1 MSLTKKFST
10 GKKVAL
16 IIIIS
21 VIVIIILSLFIFKFF
36 SGSMGEHS
44 FDEENLKAQ
53 GMVAVEATVTDYLSE
68 SINVNDDDFNNYL
81 VSYYVDDKP
90 YSSILK
96 GDQTGISIGD
106 KFTAYYNPNDP
117 SDIIRPLQSS
127 TTIIFTSIIAFSF
140 ITFILPIVAVIVL
153 IVVIVV
159 IVNKQKREVINRG
172 EYNNP
177 YNYNN
182 INNPTYNNPYNYNNI
197 NNNNSNSPTYYNPY
211 DYNNND
217 DYK

>member
-1 MSLTKKFST
+1 MPSTKKFSI

-53 GMVAVEATVTDYLSE
+53 GMVAVEATVTDYLNE
-68 SINVNDDDFNNYL
+68 SINIHNDDDFNDYL

-127 TTIIFTSIIAFSF
+127 TTIILLQLLHFPLLLLFF
-140 ITFILPIVAVIVL
+140 PLL
-153 IVVIVV
+153 LLL
-159 IVNKQKREVINRG
+159 
-172 EYNNP
+172 Y
-177 YNYNN
+177 
-182 INNPTYNNPYNYNNI
+182 
-197 NNNNSNSPTYYNPY
+197 
-211 DYNNND
+211 
-217 DYK
+217 

>member
-1 MSLTKKFST
+1 MPSTKKFST

-53 GMVAVEATVTDYLSE
+53 GMVAVEATVTDYLNE
-68 SINVNDDDFNNYL
+68 SINIHNDDDFNDYL

-96 GDQTGISIGD
+96 GDQTGISI
-106 KFTAYYNPNDP
+106 
-117 SDIIRPLQSS
+117 
-127 TTIIFTSIIAFSF
+127 IFTWIIAFSF

-153 IVVIVV
+153 IVVIVKK
-159 IVNKQKREVINRG
+159 VNKQKREVINRG

-197 NNNNSNSPTYYNPY
+197 NNNSNNPTYYNPY
-211 DYNNND
+211 DYNND

>member
-1 MSLTKKFST
+1 MPSTKKFSI

-53 GMVAVEATVTDYLSE
+53 GMVAVEATVTDYLNE
-68 SINVNDDDFNNYL
+68 SINIHNDDFNDYL

-153 IVVIVV
+153 IVVIVKK
-159 IVNKQKREVINRG
+159 VNKQKREVINRG

-197 NNNNSNSPTYYNPY
+197 NNNSNNPTYYNPY
-211 DYNNND
+211 DYNND

>member
-1 MSLTKKFST
+1 
-10 GKKVAL
+10 
-16 IIIIS
+16 
-21 VIVIIILSLFIFKFF
+21 
-36 SGSMGEHS
+36 MGEHS

-53 GMVAVEATVTDYLSE
+53 GMVAVEATVTDYLNE
-68 SINVNDDDFNNYL
+68 SINIHNDDDDFNDYL

-140 ITFILPIVAVIVL
+140 ITFILPIVAVI
-153 IVVIVV
+153 IVKK
-159 IVNKQKREVINRG
+159 VNKQKREVINRG
-172 EYNNP
+172 EYNYP

-197 NNNNSNSPTYYNPY
+197 NNNSNNPTYYNPY
-211 DYNNND
+211 DYNND

>member
-1 MSLTKKFST
+1 MSSTKKFST

-68 SINVNDDDFNNYL
+68 SINIHNDDDFNDYL

-153 IVVIVV
+153 IVVIVKK
-159 IVNKQKREVINRG
+159 VNKQKREVINRG

-197 NNNNSNSPTYYNPY
+197 NNNSNNPTYYNPY

>member
-1 MSLTKKFST
+1 MSSTKKFST

-68 SINVNDDDFNNYL
+68 SINVNDDFNNYL

-127 TTIIFTSIIAFSF
+127 TTIIFTSIIAFSL

-153 IVVIVV
+153 IVVIVNK
-159 IVNKQKREVINRG
+159 VNKQKEK
-172 EYNNP
+172 
-177 YNYNN
+177 
-182 INNPTYNNPYNYNNI
+182 
-197 NNNNSNSPTYYNPY
+197 S
-211 DYNNND
+211 
-217 DYK
+217 